1 MIPFD
6 SCHFAAKSQ
15 NAPFGFVLCFR
26 SVLVDDQ
33 RSRGSRCGQL
43 LHIYRRVAFSFKN
56 EQAAVFASFCSSWGE
71 GVTQAWNSLHHSLI
85 QVYVP
90 RGRIISLLCSIILS
104 CSRFWMVFLIDSTQ
118 SGPYFWISM
127 FSIVKYFLAI
137 GVRAVSRVSNRVEDE
152 FGVTGAVCECV
163 CVWGPLSRHLPHTP
177 PPQTQTHTHTTTL
190 SLLFVILQFFCQS
203 VFLSDS
209 DRVQIFTRRTY
220 SQLGCTYTSHLPT
233 RHFRTGQLNQA
244 TVMRFISDASHQK
257 KKKNF
262 IITIIAY
269 LFNNLSSYA

>member
-1 MIPFD
+1 
-6 SCHFAAKSQ
+6 
-15 NAPFGFVLCFR
+15 
-26 SVLVDDQ
+26 
-33 RSRGSRCGQL
+33 
-43 LHIYRRVAFSFKN
+43 
-56 EQAAVFASFCSSWGE
+56 
-71 GVTQAWNSLHHSLI
+71 
-85 QVYVP
+85 
-90 RGRIISLLCSIILS
+90 
-104 CSRFWMVFLIDSTQ
+104 
-118 SGPYFWISM
+118 M

-163 CVWGPLSRHLPHTP
+163 CVGGLSPDIYPTLHHHRRKH
-177 PPQTQTHTHTTTL
+177 THTHTTTL